1 VKYKMKITHILLNN
15 SKLGKISKEQMA
27 GNWQVWQTSLHNP
40 SFAEYA
46 EICGG
51 KGIKM
56 THKEELEPAI
66 IEAIKHQG
74 PSIVE
79 IISDVQLV

>member
-1 VKYKMKITHILLNN
+1 MKYKMKITHILLNN

-51 KGIKM
+51 KGIKV
-56 THKEELEPAI
+56 TCKENLEPAI
-66 IEAIKHQG
+66 IEAIGYQG